1 MVPKKQTTNI
11 HLPYRLS
18 SARDTEPTGG
28 LKSQGGILNLR
39 TPIHTSIQCLLK
51 LVPGQPL
58 EKTGPRCYQ
67 HLPGSEDVLGDRI
80 FSNSYHPVN
89 PS

>member
-1 MVPKKQTTNI
+1 MVPKEQTKKI

-39 TPIHTSIQCLLK
+39 TPIHTSI
-51 LVPGQPL
+51 PPESGASAA
-58 EKTGPRCYQ
+58 T
-67 HLPGSEDVLGDRI
+67 
-80 FSNSYHPVN
+80 
-89 PS
+89 